1 VTNPLFQVLVR
12 TLVASTLSEACVL
25 ETSAHGTVVIRA
37 GFVRREVLKDVMP
50 GELAIITGEPVAT
63 IAEVDAPD
71 TQAGDLVFIDGRLHN
86 VRSALAEGGG
96 TMKLQLALAQRT
108 TIDLADDYIEVAVV
122 GDPDGS
128 AHVVALAPAGVLR
141 RSDLVSMH
149 GDAYRVGTPT
159 DWPAGGLRRYVLT
172 PA

>member
-1 VTNPLFQVLVR
+1 
-12 TLVASTLSEACVL
+12 
-25 ETSAHGTVVIRA
+25 
-37 GFVRREVLKDVMP
+37 MP

-128 AHVVALAPAGVLR
+128 AHVVALAPPRACSVGR
-141 RSDLVSMH
+141 TSCRCT
-149 GDAYRVGTPT
+149 GTPIGSGLPRT
-159 DWPAGGLRRYVLT
+159 GPPEACAGT
-172 PA
+172 C